1 MKYFPTYSI
10 HFSYISLKW
19 NENLP
24 DASLKLSHVW
34 LVIAW
39 QNQQNDLCAQRR
51 LRSAWS
57 KSSLCAQWEAKD
69 PRILHADMMPRLICV
84 FAGFTGHF
92 VGFVVQQLKSYVQLT
107 GLHSPA
113 KFLCLTFNCK
123 ANLNLHIAF
132 LTRVGITRINGVT
145 WPGLELIL
153 SHTLRNTSTGIRLPV
168 RGTYWLISP
177 ATVTVIYPC
186 KKHLQVLNWKL
197 YEMD

>member
-1 MKYFPTYSI
+1 MEWKSPWCLFKTYHMYDSWL
-10 HFSYISLKW
+10 HDKTNKMSSAPNEDSDQPDQSLRCVL
-19 NENLP
+19 NG
-24 DASLKLSHVW
+24 KLRTQGFFMQTGW
-34 LVIAW
+34 
-39 QNQQNDLCAQRR
+39 
-51 LRSAWS
+51 
-57 KSSLCAQWEAKD
+57 
-69 PRILHADMMPRLICV
+69 MPRLICI
-84 FAGFTGHF
+84 FAGCTGHF
-92 VGFVVQQLKSYVQLT
+92 VGFVTQQLKSYVQPT
-107 GLHSPA
+107 ALHSPA
-113 KFLCLTFNCK
+113 KFLCLLFNCK

-145 WPGLELIL
+145 WPGLELVL